1 MNTMKNEQMP
11 PAILG
16 ITGIAG
22 PIIAISFILIDVGV
36 SPWFL
41 WSRNALSDLGV
52 HQYGY
57 LFNSGLIV
65 EGILNVFFVI
75 SLKRIGIARYVQAM
89 MIASGLSLAM
99 VGVFNEH
106 FGYIHLLFALIY
118 FILFPVSII
127 IASASATLPGSL
139 RIYGIAGSATAIAV
153 IIVGIGFVFHFVTIK
168 NVGLAVPE
176 FIEAVILALWSIFAG
191 LVVYG
196 TDKNK
201 VSNRSV
207 S

>member
-1 MNTMKNEQMP
+1 MP

-106 FGYIHLLFALIY
+106 FGYLHLLFALIY

>member
-75 SLKRIGIARYVQAM
+75 SLKRIGITRYVQAM

-139 RIYGIAGSATAIAV
+139 RFYGIAGSATAIAV

>member
-1 MNTMKNEQMP
+1 MKNEQMP

>member
-106 FGYIHLLFALIY
+106 FGYLHLLFALIY

>member
-127 IASASATLPGSL
+127 IASASATLPGFL